1 MKSGIKKHCRM
12 WKMMIS
18 DTKSQHEKP
27 SLTTPD
33 IPILPILEIP
43 PLLLR
48 TTKSD
53 FYIWPQTLVHALL
66 GLLLLLLFFNGFLK
80 FFKARVNFCGF
91 YWSQLLGSLRTL
103 TGLHRGF
110 FSIIVLSPTDA
121 ARSPLA
127 VEITFKSY

>member
-1 MKSGIKKHCRM
+1 MTH
-12 WKMMIS
+12 
-18 DTKSQHEKP
+18 KSQHEKP

-53 FYIWPQTLVHALL
+53 FYICSCPV
-66 GLLLLLLFFNGFLK
+66 GFFFPHGFLK
-80 FFKARVNFCGF
+80 FVKARVNFCGF
-91 YWSQLLGSLRTL
+91 YWSQLLESLRTL

-110 FSIIVLSPTDA
+110 FRITVLFPEDVA
-121 ARSPLA
+121 GSPLA
-127 VEITFKSY
+127 MEVTFKSY